1 MKHSVEHLIN
11 GYMHFI
17 KVQVTAFSAFEPS
30 AIFKLVGAIAYTVIG
45 YVAPSVGS
53 REALVALGSLIALD
67 TVTGII
73 AAHVQGKPIESR
85 RMVRAFIK
93 MVAHFCG
100 IAAVSIMGKAAG
112 LGLDARAAIVTGAVG
127 LVSAAEAWSI
137 IENCEKMGVP
147 LPPKV
152 KALLR
157 GIVKDSQR
165 AEKQEA

>member
-1 MKHSVEHLIN
+1 MKQLEHLSN
-11 GYMHFI
+11 GYMHFV
-17 KVQVTAFSAFEPS
+17 KVQVTAFTTCEPS
-30 AIFKLVGAIAYTVIG
+30 AIFKLVGAIAYTILG

-53 REALVALGSLIALD
+53 REALVALGLLIALD
-67 TVTGII
+67 TATGIFS
-73 AAHVQGKPIESR
+73 AHLRGEPIESR
-85 RMVRAFIK
+85 KMARAFIK
-93 MVAHFCG
+93 TVAHFGG

-112 LGLDARAAIVTGAVG
+112 LGPDARAAIVTGAVG